1 MKKKKKKKTIKHIRE
16 AVFTSSEDPRFEGE
30 VILLTDF
37 LNSTTKRE
45 TVKQIAKMIA
55 SGEIPSEV
63 YNKYLSK
70 CEIGFMNEKA
80 LLSYLLS
87 YEEEISDIKKRVN
100 YNSCVECAK
109 DF

>member
-1 MKKKKKKKTIKHIRE
+1 MKNKKKKKAIKHIRE
-16 AVFTSSEDPRFEGE
+16 AIFTLSEDPRFEGE

-45 TVKQIAKMIA
+45 TIEQIAKMIA

-80 LLSYLLS
+80 LLSYLLNHD
-87 YEEEISDIKKRVN
+87 EEMSNVKKRVN